1 MLNKKTP
8 GAKKNKKPVSQRI
21 AAWKTWKKVVLG
33 FGGTM
38 CILFMV
44 LAVYAV
50 ATLSKLDIDKLDQ
63 DPEELGISNA
73 NEHSDDIV
81 NIALFGID
89 TTSSNFIGRS
99 DAIVILTIDKKHK
112 DVKLSSVM
120 RDAYVE
126 IEGHGTD
133 KINHAYAFGGAQLA
147 VKTLNQNFGLDIK
160 EYVSINFSNIE
171 KLVDA
176 LGGITMNV
184 TSNDRAEANKHISK
198 LASQRGISADLIDS
212 TGDVE
217 LSGMQ
222 ALGMLRIRKGN
233 TGGDYGRT
241 DRHREFLTAVYDKLK
256 TKNVLEYPAIINE
269 LLPLVKTS
277 LTYDKILSLGTEAA
291 SKIDTIEQVR
301 FPTDNALKN
310 GYGGKMISG
319 VWYLTFDKD
328 ICVSEMKNFIY
339 NDVKPVVE

>member
-73 NEHSDDIV
+73 DEHSDDIV

-147 VKTLNQNFGLDIK
+147 VKTLNQNFGLDIN
-160 EYVSINFSNIE
+160 EYVSINLSN
-171 KLVDA
+171 
-176 LGGITMNV
+176 N
-184 TSNDRAEANKHISK
+184 
-198 LASQRGISADLIDS
+198 
-212 TGDVE
+212 
-217 LSGMQ
+217 
-222 ALGMLRIRKGN
+222 
-233 TGGDYGRT
+233 
-241 DRHREFLTAVYDKLK
+241 
-256 TKNVLEYPAIINE
+256 
-269 LLPLVKTS
+269 
-277 LTYDKILSLGTEAA
+277 
-291 SKIDTIEQVR
+291 
-301 FPTDNALKN
+301 
-310 GYGGKMISG
+310 
-319 VWYLTFDKD
+319 
-328 ICVSEMKNFIY
+328 
-339 NDVKPVVE
+339 